1 MMIIMVVFG
10 FKNHHHHHHHTC
22 IPPIFFFCFE
32 WSSRSLSLWL
42 FSCIPWLTTTTT
54 STTSSS
60 TTILFFLIVKWE
72 RKRTKIMKCYHSIF
86 PNENQ
91 QEKTYIDPHWRHLS
105 LSLFVYSSKY
115 NNFYSPTKIYGC
127 FCLLL
132 LLFG

>member
-1 MMIIMVVFG
+1 MVFG

-105 LSLFVYSSKY
+105 LSLSSFILQNTTIFTRQQKY
-115 NNFYSPTKIYGC
+115 MAASAC
-127 FCLLL
+127 FFCCLD
-132 LLFG
+132 GWI